1 MFKIRFILSFVG
13 LVLVFVLYK
22 LPGRVVDNGNNN
34 LKAKEQ
40 GHVNTADSLELS
52 LVDVHKQVLSDASQK
67 IIEHLKLKIS
77 GADDKT
83 RENLIDSLSNI
94 YISANYYDS
103 AAILYEN
110 LYQTTMDSRY
120 IPRTAD
126 LYYDAYNFA
135 MNREK
140 ASLLGGKAR
149 QYYYMILDQDSTRLD
164 IKNKIAM
171 TYVSSSNPMR
181 GIAMLREILEQD
193 PQNEGAIYNMG
204 LLSLQSGQYD
214 KAAERFEQLTRIN
227 AQNIQG
233 QFYLGLS
240 YYELGQRDKAR
251 TQFELV
257 KSMGNDPAILTTV
270 DNYLNELKNN

>member
-1 MFKIRFILSFVG
+1 MFI
-13 LVLVFVLYK
+13 LYK
-22 LPGRVVDNGNNN
+22 LPGGVVDNGNNN
-34 LKAKEQ
+34 LEAKEQ
-40 GHVNTADSLELS
+40 GHVNTTDSLELS
-52 LVDVHKQVLSDASQK
+52 LVEAHKQVISDATQK
-67 IIEHLKLKIS
+67 IIEHLKQRIS
-77 GADDKT
+77 GEDLKN

-94 YISANYYDS
+94 YISANYFDS
-103 AAILYEN
+103 AAMLYEN
-110 LYQTTMDSRY
+110 LYESTLDSRY
-120 IPRTAD
+120 IPRTAE

-140 ASLLGGKAR
+140 ASSLGGKAR
-149 QYYYMILDQDSTRLD
+149 QFYNMMLNQDSTRFD

-193 PQNEGAIYNMG
+193 PQNEDAIYNMG

-214 KAAERFEQLTRIN
+214 KAAQRFEQLVRIN

-240 YYELGQRDKAR
+240 YYELGERDKAR

-257 KSMGNDPAILTTV
+257 KSMGNDPAILATV
-270 DNYLNELKNN
+270 DNYLNELTNN

>member
-13 LVLVFVLYK
+13 LALVFVLYK
-22 LPGRVVDNGNNN
+22 LPGGVVDNGNNN
-34 LKAKEQ
+34 LEAKEQ
-40 GHVNTADSLELS
+40 GHVNTTDSLELS
-52 LVDVHKQVLSDASQK
+52 LVEAHKQVISDATQK
-67 IIEHLKLKIS
+67 VIERLKLKIS
-77 GADDKT
+77 ATEDNSK
-83 RENLIDSLSNI
+83 ENLIDSLSDI

-103 AAILYEN
+103 AAMLYEN
-110 LYQTTMDSRY
+110 LYETTMDNRF
-120 IPRTAD
+120 IAKTAD

-135 MNREK
+135 MNRDK

-149 QYYYMILDQDSTRLD
+149 QYYSMILDQDTTRLD

-181 GIAMLREILEQD
+181 GIAMLREILDQD
-193 PQNEGAIYNMG
+193 PQNEDAIYNMG

-214 KAAERFEQLTRIN
+214 KAAERFEQLIRIN

-240 YYELGQRDKAR
+240 YYELGERDKAR

-257 KSMGNDPAILTTV
+257 KSMGNDPAILSTV

>member
-13 LVLVFVLYK
+13 LALVFVLYK
-22 LPGRVVDNGNNN
+22 LPGGVVDNGNNN
-34 LKAKEQ
+34 LEAKEQ
-40 GHVNTADSLELS
+40 GHVNTTDSLELS
-52 LVDVHKQVLSDASQK
+52 LVEAHKQVISDATQK
-67 IIEHLKLKIS
+67 VIERLKLKIS
-77 GADDKT
+77 ASEDNSK
-83 RENLIDSLSNI
+83 ENLIDSLSDI

-103 AAILYEN
+103 AAMLYEN
-110 LYQTTMDSRY
+110 LYETTMDNRF
-120 IPRTAD
+120 IAKTAD

-135 MNREK
+135 MNRDK

-149 QYYYMILDQDSTRLD
+149 QYYSLILDQDTTRLD

-181 GIAMLREILEQD
+181 GIAMLREILDQD
-193 PQNEGAIYNMG
+193 PQNEAAIYNMG

-214 KAAERFEQLTRIN
+214 KAAERFEQLIRIN

-240 YYELGQRDKAR
+240 YYELGERDKAR

-257 KSMGNDPAILTTV
+257 KSMGNDPAILSTV